1 MLSPAARPVTL
12 WTPVSPGPVSLC
24 SWTTSPVEV
33 TAVKPSAALAAEGAM
48 TAAARAAVVRR
59 VREERDMSPQRGR
72 PREGHVGL
80 SACGRTQSRPAA
92 LAS

>member
-12 WTPVSPGPVSLC
+12 WTPVTPGALSLC
-24 SWTTSPVEV
+24 NWTTSPVEV

-59 VREERDMSPQRGR
+59 VREERDMSPERDR
-72 PREGHVGL
+72 PRRSHVAL